1 MSLNNSLAA
10 LSATVKDMPAAQN
23 AAVAVADLAGKGGF
37 TAEATLGQMLE
48 FQLTGLLV
56 VFTVLGG
63 LTLLCIAMA
72 WLIKTLAPDQYY
84 CRPKT
89 AVLPPADPA
98 PELAT
103 ANIHPGLADEE
114 LVAILSAAAI
124 ETLGHSAAIV
134 KFRSMESMDWT
145 WSVQGRVILHSHKT

>member
-10 LSATVKDMPAAQN
+10 LSTTVKDTPAAQN
-23 AAVAVADLAGKGGF
+23 AATTVADLAGKGGF

-48 FQLTGLLV
+48 FQFTGLLV
-56 VFTVLGG
+56 VFTVLGA

-89 AVLPPADPA
+89 AVPPPAEHPS
-98 PELAT
+98 PLAT
-103 ANIHPGLADEE
+103 ASIHPGLADEE

-124 ETLGHSAAIV
+124 ETLGQSASIV
-134 KFRSMESMDWT
+134 KFRPMESMDWT